1 MYNFRNKEN
10 KIINEMVQA
19 KKCTSEMLFM
29 QINDLS
35 RN

>member
-1 MYNFRNKEN
+1 MYNFLNKEN

-19 KKCTSEMLFM
+19 KKCTSKMLFM
-29 QINDLS
+29 QINDIS